1 MCALSIARSREYVT
15 VKKDLSGLFRKE
27 NTMFQAFKLAYR
39 NVGRNKTR
47 SLLSSLA
54 VGIGM
59 ALLLLMA
66 SVLEGEMKGALDN
79 TIRLQ
84 SGHLQIRP
92 ASYEENKISLKW
104 EDLIANPDQLVQ
116 QVKSLSQVTV
126 ATPRLVA
133 SSILTVSDESKGVQ
147 ILGIEPDSAAN
158 QPFREGMLSGEF
170 IKADDREGIL
180 VGNVLADKLHIH
192 VNDKVNLLVTTS
204 NGDVNEQL
212 FTVRGIFTT
221 RTPAYDESTI
231 FMPLAKAQAIT
242 ATENHAS
249 TIFVTLQDINQT
261 DAVAKAL
268 QGNNYKILTWRE
280 QNAFI
285 TQFEDFANAF
295 FIILYLIVLGIT
307 ATVVTNT
314 LVMAVFERTREIG
327 ILSAIGMKGRGIM
340 AQFLA
345 EAALLAT
352 GGVIGGLII
361 GGAAVAYFTVYGIYI
376 GDYGLTGVLF
386 EDHIYAH
393 LTLQNTITLAILT
406 YIITLIASLYPA
418 RLAARLEP
426 VEALHGLGD

>member
-1 MCALSIARSREYVT
+1 MT
-15 VKKDLSGLFRKE
+15 
-27 NTMFQAFKLAYR
+27 QAFKLAFR
-39 NVGRNKTR
+39 NLGRNKSR
-47 SLLSSLA
+47 SLLSALA
-54 VGIGM
+54 VGVGM
-59 ALLLLMA
+59 ALLLLMV
-66 SVLEGEMKGALDN
+66 SVLEGEMTGALQN

-92 ASYEENKISLKW
+92 ESYEEGKLSLKW
-104 EDLIANPDQLVQ
+104 EDMIADPNQVAQ
-116 QVKSLSQVTV
+116 QIKSLPQVIV

-133 SSILTVSDESKGVQ
+133 SSILTLSDESKGVQ
-147 ILGIEPDSAAN
+147 ILGIDPDSAAN
-158 QPFREGMLSGEF
+158 QPFRDGMIAGEF

-180 VGNVLADKLHIH
+180 IGNTLADKLKLKL
-192 VNDKVNLLVTTS
+192 NDKVNLLVTTS

-212 FTVRGIFTT
+212 FTIRGIFTT
-221 RTPAYDESTI
+221 RTPGYDENTI

-249 TIFVTLQDINQT
+249 TIFVLLQNSEDAE
-261 DAVAKAL
+261 AVAQAL
-268 QGNNYKILTWRE
+268 QSNKYKILTWRE
-280 QNAFI
+280 QNVFI
-285 TQFEDFANAF
+285 TQFEDYANAF
-295 FIILYLIVLGIT
+295 FIVLYLIVLGIT

-327 ILSAIGMKGRGIM
+327 ILAAIGMKGRGIM

-376 GDYGLTGVLF
+376 GDYGMTGVLF

-393 LTLQNTITLAILT
+393 LTLGNTINLTIVT
-406 YIITLIASLYPA
+406 YIITLVASLYPA
-418 RLAARLEP
+418 SLAARMEP
-426 VEALHGLGD
+426 VEALHGLGG

>member
-1 MCALSIARSREYVT
+1 MI
-15 VKKDLSGLFRKE
+15 
-27 NTMFQAFKLAYR
+27 QAFKLAFR
-39 NVGRNKTR
+39 NLGRNKSR
-47 SLLSSLA
+47 SLLSALA
-54 VGIGM
+54 VGVGM
-59 ALLLLMA
+59 ALLLLMV
-66 SVLEGEMKGALDN
+66 SVLEGEMTGALQN

-92 ASYEENKISLKW
+92 ESYEEGKISLKW
-104 EDLIANPDQLVQ
+104 EDMIADPNQVAQ
-116 QVKSLSQVTV
+116 QIKSLSQVTV

-133 SSILTVSDESKGVQ
+133 SSILTLSDESKGVQ
-147 ILGIEPDSAAN
+147 ILGIDPDSAAN
-158 QPFREGMLSGEF
+158 QPFRDGMISGEF

-180 VGNVLADKLHIH
+180 IGNILAEKLSLKVG
-192 VNDKVNLLVTTS
+192 DKVNLLVTTS

-212 FTVRGIFTT
+212 FTIRGIFTT
-221 RTPAYDESTI
+221 RTPGYDESTI

-249 TIFVTLQDINQT
+249 TIFVLLQNSEDAE
-261 DAVAKAL
+261 AVAQAL
-268 QGNNYKILTWRE
+268 QSNNYKILTWRE
-280 QNAFI
+280 QNVFI
-285 TQFEDFANAF
+285 TQFEDYANAF
-295 FIILYLIVLGIT
+295 FIVLYLIVLGIT

-393 LTLQNTITLAILT
+393 LTLQNTINLT
-406 YIITLIASLYPA
+406 IVTYVITLIASLYPA
-418 RLAARLEP
+418 SLAARMEP

>member
-1 MCALSIARSREYVT
+1 ML
-15 VKKDLSGLFRKE
+15 
-27 NTMFQAFKLAYR
+27 QAFKLAYR

-47 SLLSSLA
+47 SLLSALA
-54 VGIGM
+54 VGMGM
-59 ALLLLMA
+59 ALLLLMV
-66 SVLEGEMKGALDN
+66 SVLEGEMTGALQN

-104 EDLIANPDQLVQ
+104 EDLIADPEQIVGKI
-116 QVKSLSQVTV
+116 KSLPQVTV
-126 ATPRLVA
+126 ATPRLSA
-133 SSILTVSDESKGVQ
+133 SAILTISDESKGVQ

-158 QPFREGMLSGEF
+158 QPFRDGMLAGEF
-170 IKADDREGIL
+170 LKAEDREGIL
-180 VGNVLADKLHIH
+180 VGNVLADKFKLK

-204 NGDVNEQL
+204 NGDVNEQP
-212 FTVRGIFTT
+212 FTIRGIFTT
-221 RTPAYDESTI
+221 RTPGYDESTI
-231 FMPLAKAQAIT
+231 FMPIAKAQAIT

-249 TIFVTLQDINQT
+249 TIFVLLKNSEDAE
-261 DAVAKAL
+261 AVAQAL
-268 QGNNYKILTWRE
+268 QSNNYKILTWRE
-280 QNAFI
+280 QNQFI
-285 TQFEDFANAF
+285 VQFEDYANAF

-327 ILSAIGMKGRGIM
+327 ILTAIGMKGRGIM
-340 AQFLA
+340 AQFMA

-361 GGAAVAYFTVYGIYI
+361 GGAIVAYFTVYGIYI
-376 GDYGLTGVLF
+376 GDYGITGVLF
-386 EDHIYAH
+386 EDRIYAH
-393 LTLQNTITLAILT
+393 LTLANTVNLAIVT

>member
-1 MCALSIARSREYVT
+1 M
-15 VKKDLSGLFRKE
+15 
-27 NTMFQAFKLAYR
+27 NQAFKLAFR
-39 NVGRNKTR
+39 NLGRNRTR

-54 VGIGM
+54 VGVGM
-59 ALLLLMA
+59 ALLLLMV
-66 SVLEGEMKGALDN
+66 SVLEGEMSGALQN

-92 ASYEENKISLKW
+92 ISYEEGRISLKW
-104 EDLIANPDQLVQ
+104 EDLIADPDEVAR
-116 QVKSLSQVTV
+116 QVKTLPQVTI
-126 ATPRLVA
+126 ASPRLIA
-133 SSILTVSDESKGVQ
+133 SSILSLSDESKGVQ
-147 ILGIEPDSAAN
+147 TLGIDPDSPAN
-158 QPFREGMLSGEF
+158 QPFRDGMIAGEF
-170 IKADDREGIL
+170 IQADDREGIL
-180 VGNVLADKLHIH
+180 IGNVLADKLGLQ
-192 VNDKVNLLVTTS
+192 VGDTVNLLVTTS

-212 FTVRGIFTT
+212 FTIRGIFTT
-221 RTPAYDESTI
+221 RTPGYDESTI
-231 FMPLAKAQAIT
+231 LMPLAKAQAIT

-249 TIFVTLQDINQT
+249 TIFVMLQDG
-261 DAVAKAL
+261 DDAEAVAQAI
-268 QGNNYKILTWRE
+268 QSNNYKVLTWRE
-280 QNAFI
+280 QNVFI
-285 TQFEDFANAF
+285 TQFEDYANAF
-295 FIILYLIVLGIT
+295 FIVIYLIVLGIT

-376 GDYGLTGVLF
+376 GDYGITGVLF

-393 LTLQNTITLAILT
+393 LTLENAVNLAIVT
-406 YIITLIASLYPA
+406 YIITLVASLYPA
-418 RLAARLEP
+418 RLAARMEP

>member
-1 MCALSIARSREYVT
+1 MR
-15 VKKDLSGLFRKE
+15 
-27 NTMFQAFKLAYR
+27 QAFKLAFR
-39 NVGRNKTR
+39 NLGRNKSR
-47 SLLSSLA
+47 SLLSALA

-59 ALLLLMA
+59 SFLLLMA
-66 SVLEGEMKGALDN
+66 SVLEGEMTGALQN

-84 SGHLQIRP
+84 SGHIQVRP
-92 ASYEENKISLKW
+92 SSYEEGKVSLKW
-104 EDLIANPDQLVQ
+104 EDLIENPDQVVQ
-116 QVKSLSQVTV
+116 QLKSMSQVTT
-126 ATPRLVA
+126 ATPRLIA
-133 SSILTVSDESKGVQ
+133 SSILTVRDESKGVQ

-158 QPFREGMLSGEF
+158 QPFRDGMITGEF

-180 VGNVLADKLHIH
+180 IGNVLADKLSLK

-221 RTPAYDESTI
+221 RTPGYDESTI

-242 ATENHAS
+242 ATENHVS
-249 TIFVTLQDINQT
+249 TIFVLLQDSNQA
-261 DAVAKAL
+261 DAVAEAL
-268 QGNNYKILTWRE
+268 KSNNYKILTWRE

-295 FIILYLIVLGIT
+295 FIVIYLIVLGIT

-352 GGVIGGLII
+352 GGVIAGLLI
-361 GGAAVAYFTVYGIYI
+361 GGAMVAYFTIYGIYI
-376 GDYGLTGVLF
+376 GDYGITGVLF

-393 LTLQNTITLAILT
+393 LTLANTINLAVIT
-406 YIITLIASLYPA
+406 YIITLIASVYPA
-418 RLAARLEP
+418 RLAARMEP

>member
-1 MCALSIARSREYVT
+1 MIQV
-15 VKKDLSGLFRKE
+15 
-27 NTMFQAFKLAYR
+27 FKLAYR

-54 VGIGM
+54 VGVGM
-59 ALLLLMA
+59 ALLLLMV
-66 SVLEGEMKGALDN
+66 SVLEGEMTGALQN

-92 ASYEENKISLKW
+92 ASYEEGKISLKW
-104 EDLIANPDQLVQ
+104 EDMITDPDQVAEQ
-116 QVKSLSQVTV
+116 IKSLSQVTV
-126 ATPRLVA
+126 ATPRLIA
-133 SSILTVSDESKGVQ
+133 SSILTISDESKGVQ
-147 ILGIEPDSAAN
+147 ILGIDPDSAAN
-158 QPFREGMLSGEF
+158 QPFRDGMIAGEF
-170 IKADDREGIL
+170 VQADDREGIL
-180 VGNVLADKLHIH
+180 IGNILAEKLSLSVG
-192 VNDKVNLLVTTS
+192 DKVNLLVTTS

-221 RTPAYDESTI
+221 RTPGYDESTI

-249 TIFVTLQDINQT
+249 TIFVLLQNSEQ
-261 DAVAKAL
+261 AELVAQAI
-268 QGNNYKILTWRE
+268 QSDNYKILTWRE
-280 QNAFI
+280 QNVFI
-285 TQFEDFANAF
+285 TQFEDYANAF
-295 FIILYLIVLGIT
+295 FVVLYLIVLGIT

-376 GDYGLTGVLF
+376 GDYGVTGVLF
-386 EDHIYAH
+386 EDRIYAH
-393 LTLQNTITLAILT
+393 LTLQNTINLAIAT
-406 YIITLIASLYPA
+406 YVITLIASLYPA
-418 RLAARLEP
+418 RLAARMEP
-426 VEALHGLGD
+426 VEALHGLGA

>member
-1 MCALSIARSREYVT
+1 MT
-15 VKKDLSGLFRKE
+15 
-27 NTMFQAFKLAYR
+27 QAFKLAFR
-39 NVGRNKTR
+39 NLGRNKSR
-47 SLLSSLA
+47 SLLSALA
-54 VGIGM
+54 VGVGM
-59 ALLLLMA
+59 ALLLLMV
-66 SVLEGEMKGALDN
+66 SVLEGEMTGALQN

-92 ASYEENKISLKW
+92 ESFEEGKISLKW
-104 EDLIANPDQLVQ
+104 EDLISDPDQVAQ
-116 QVKSLSQVTV
+116 QIKSLPQVTV
-126 ATPRLVA
+126 ATPRLIA
-133 SSILTVSDESKGVQ
+133 SSILTLSDESKGVQ
-147 ILGIEPDSAAN
+147 VLGIDPDSTAN
-158 QPFREGMLSGEF
+158 QPFRDGMLAGEF

-180 VGNVLADKLHIH
+180 IGNTLAEKLHLD

-212 FTVRGIFTT
+212 FTIRGIFTT
-221 RTPAYDESTI
+221 RTPGYDESTI

-242 ATENHAS
+242 GTENHAS
-249 TIFVTLQDINQT
+249 TIFVLLKNSEDAE
-261 DAVAKAL
+261 AVAQAL
-268 QGNNYKILTWRE
+268 QSNNYKILTWRE
-280 QNAFI
+280 QNVFI
-285 TQFEDFANAF
+285 TQFEDYANAF
-295 FIILYLIVLGIT
+295 FIVLYLIVLGIT

-393 LTLQNTITLAILT
+393 LTLQNTINLAIVT
-406 YIITLIASLYPA
+406 YVITLIASLYPA
-418 RLAARLEP
+418 TLAARMEP

>member
-1 MCALSIARSREYVT
+1 MR
-15 VKKDLSGLFRKE
+15 
-27 NTMFQAFKLAYR
+27 QAFKLAFR
-39 NVGRNKTR
+39 NLGRNKSR
-47 SLLSSLA
+47 SLLSALA

-66 SVLEGEMKGALDN
+66 SVLEGEMTGALQN

-84 SGHLQIRP
+84 SGHIQVRP
-92 ASYEENKISLKW
+92 SSYEEGKVSLKW
-104 EDLIANPDQLVQ
+104 EDLIENPDQVVQ
-116 QVKSLSQVTV
+116 QLKSMSQVTT
-126 ATPRLVA
+126 ATPRLIA
-133 SSILTVSDESKGVQ
+133 SSILTVRDESKGVQ

-158 QPFREGMLSGEF
+158 QPFRDGMITGEF

-180 VGNVLADKLHIH
+180 IGNVLADKLSLK

-221 RTPAYDESTI
+221 RTPGYDESTI

-242 ATENHAS
+242 ATENHVS
-249 TIFVTLQDINQT
+249 TIFVLLQDSNQA
-261 DAVAKAL
+261 DAVAEAL
-268 QGNNYKILTWRE
+268 KSNNYKILTWRE

-295 FIILYLIVLGIT
+295 FIVIYLIVLGIT

-352 GGVIGGLII
+352 GGVIAGLLI
-361 GGAAVAYFTVYGIYI
+361 GGAMVAYFTIYGIYI
-376 GDYGLTGVLF
+376 GDYGITGVLF

-393 LTLQNTITLAILT
+393 LTLANTINLAVIT
-406 YIITLIASLYPA
+406 YIITLIASVYPA
-418 RLAARLEP
+418 RLAARMEP